1 MRARSTC
8 PRARRA
14 RTALVSGPRLPVA
27 AGLALAAAGLALA
40 PVDAAAGLA
49 LAPVDAAAQWTHRYP
64 RVSGYGH
71 HVYLEG
77 YELPALTNGPIDPAP
92 SPDGERVA
100 FASRGW
106 IWVME
111 LSTGVARR
119 LTRGG
124 DIDARP
130 AWSPDGAMI
139 AFVRDD
145 TRDTEIVWVAADT
158 GAELGR
164 VDSPGIDLDP
174 AFSAD
179 GTKVFYSSAEA
190 EGGTLD
196 LWAVDVA
203 TGVRRPVTDAPGIEL
218 KPQPGERALV
228 YLWKGGGRDR
238 VVVREGD
245 AARPRT
251 LIEGSI
257 ASMARPALSP
267 DGSTVAVNWPTQE
280 GWELRLVDVADPGTP
295 ILLASGLPLTPAWGA
310 AGEWVY
316 FSEADERERLRL
328 KRVRKAGGPVEEVAV
343 AGWDW
348 GAPTATLRIRTTL
361 DAEGVPVPARL
372 EVLDGLGH
380 PAVPEASAARFDGQS
395 GRVFFYS
402 PGVIEVT
409 VPTGDVTVAAV
420 QGLATS
426 EAMARVRVEA
436 GGGVAEVDLAL
447 TRVWDAEAAG
457 WSSGEHHFHLNYG
470 GLYDLAPE
478 DIAPMMRG
486 EALDFATPLLA
497 NLHNRFEDQD
507 LWGWRQ
513 ADGPPFVRFGQEV
526 RSHFLGHVGLIE
538 IDDLFWPWVWGP
550 GYQVYGTDDRVN
562 AEPLAHARTQG
573 GFQYY
578 VHPVS
583 TRGLAR
589 ATPWAEAPIADLR
602 ASVPVELV
610 ADAVLGDLD
619 ALEIVCLWSDE
630 VLTAQVWHLLLSA
643 GFPIV
648 PSAGT
653 DVMNNF
659 YRTMAVGVARVYA
672 RTGEARNWPAY
683 MAALREG
690 RTFVTNGPFLDFRL
704 ADAGPG
710 GVVPAGEA
718 AWSLSV
724 STATEVERVEVLV
737 NGEVVWTEEGL
748 DEPGTRNYAGRLALP
763 EGGWVA
769 VRAVGGGARWPM
781 MANYPFAH
789 TAPVWIGSVGSTDPA
804 ARAAAAA
811 ELLAILG
818 TARDRLVLGYAG
830 ADIPNL
836 LGRFDAARA
845 RLEALA
851 AP

>member
-1 MRARSTC
+1 MRFVR
-8 PRARRA
+8 
-14 RTALVSGPRLPVA
+14 GF
-27 AGLALAAAGLALA
+27 ALAAAGLALLPTA
-40 PVDAAAGLA
+40 
-49 LAPVDAAAQWTHRYP
+49 AAAQWTHRYP
-64 RVSGYGH
+64 KVTGYGH

-77 YELPALTNGPIDPAP
+77 YELPMLTNGPIDPAP
-92 SPDGERVA
+92 SPDGRRIA

-124 DIDARP
+124 GIDARP
-130 AWSPDGAMI
+130 AWSPDGELV

-145 TRDTEIVWVAADT
+145 THDTEIVWVAAST

-164 VDSPGIDLDP
+164 VDSPGIELDP

-179 GTKVFYSSAEA
+179 GTKIFYSSAEA

-203 TGVRRPVTDAPGIEL
+203 SGVRRPVTDAPGIEL

-238 VVVREGD
+238 VVARSAD

-267 DGSTVAVNWPTQE
+267 DGSTVAVNWPTQA
-280 GWELRLVDVADPGTP
+280 GWELRLLNLEDPGP
-295 ILLASGLPLTPAWGA
+295 SILLASGLPLTPAWGA

-316 FSEADERERLRL
+316 FSEADDRERLRL
-328 KRVRKAGGPVEEVAV
+328 KRVRAAGGPVQEVGV
-343 AGWDW
+343 TGWDW
-348 GAPTATLRIRTTL
+348 GAPTATLRVRTTL
-361 DAEGVPVPARL
+361 AEGDAPVSARL

-380 PAVPEASAARFDGQS
+380 PAVPEESAARFDGQS

-409 VPTGDVTVAAV
+409 VPAGEVTVSAV
-420 QGLATS
+420 QGLATP
-426 EAMARVRVEA
+426 EATARVRVEA
-436 GGGVAEVDLAL
+436 GSGVTEVDLAL
-447 TRVWDAEAAG
+447 TPVWDAEASG

-470 GLYDLAPE
+470 GLYDLSPD

-486 EALDFATPLLA
+486 EGLDFATPLLA

-507 LWGWRQ
+507 LWTWSESG
-513 ADGPPFVRFGQEV
+513 GPPFVRFGQEV
-526 RSHFLGHVGLIE
+526 RSHFLGHLGLIE

-550 GYQVYGTDDRVN
+550 GYQVYGSDDRVN
-562 AEPLAHARTQG
+562 AEPLAHARGQG

-578 VHPVS
+578 VHPVGA
-583 TRGLAR
+583 RGLER
-589 ATPWAEAPIADLR
+589 ATPWAEAALADLR
-602 ASVPVELV
+602 GSVPVELV

-630 VLTAQVWHLLLSA
+630 VLTSQIWHLLLNA
-643 GFPIV
+643 GIPIM

-659 YRTMAVGVARVYA
+659 YRTMAVGTARVYA
-672 RTGEARNWPAY
+672 RTGAERNWRAY
-683 MAALREG
+683 IEALRSG
-690 RTFVTNGPFLDFRL
+690 RSFVTNGPFLDFRL
-704 ADAGPG
+704 EGAGPG
-710 GVVPAGEA
+710 GVVSAGEA
-718 AWSLSV
+718 SWSLSV
-724 STATEVERVEVLV
+724 ATATEVERVEVLV
-737 NGEVVWTEEGL
+737 NGEVVWAEDGL
-748 DEPGTRNYAGRLALP
+748 DEAGTRGYEGRLALP

-769 VRAVGGGARWPM
+769 ARAVGGEARWPM

-789 TAPVWIGSVGSTDPA
+789 SAPVWIGSVGSSAPE

-811 ELLAILG
+811 ELLEILG
-818 TARDRLVLGYAG
+818 VARGRLVLGYGG

-836 LGRFDAARA
+836 LARFDAARD

-851 AP
+851 AR

>member
-1 MRARSTC
+1 MRFVRGF
-8 PRARRA
+8 
-14 RTALVSGPRLPVA
+14 ALVAV
-27 AGLALAAAGLALA
+27 GLALLPA
-40 PVDAAAGLA
+40 
-49 LAPVDAAAQWTHRYP
+49 DAAAQWTHRYP
-64 RVSGYGH
+64 KVAGYGH

-77 YELPALTNGPIDPAP
+77 YELPMLTSGPIDPAP
-92 SPDGERVA
+92 SPDGRRVA

-124 DIDARP
+124 GIDARP
-130 AWSPDGAMI
+130 AWSPDAELV

-145 TRDTEIVWVAADT
+145 TRDTEIVWVAAST

-164 VDSPGIDLDP
+164 VDSPGIELDP

-179 GTKVFYSSAEA
+179 GTKIFYSSAEA

-203 TGVRRPVTDAPGIEL
+203 SGVRRPVTDAPGIEL

-238 VVVREGD
+238 VVVRTGD
-245 AARPRT
+245 GAQPRT
-251 LIEGSI
+251 LIEGNI

-267 DGSTVAVNWPTQE
+267 DGSTVAVNWPTQA
-280 GWELRLVDVADPGTP
+280 GWELRLLNVEDPGP
-295 ILLASGLPLTPAWGA
+295 SILLASGLPLTPAWGA
-310 AGEWVY
+310 DGEWVY
-316 FSEADERERLRL
+316 FSEADDRERLRL
-328 KRVRKAGGPVEEVAV
+328 KRVRAAGGPVEEVGV
-343 AGWDW
+343 TGWDW
-348 GAPTATLRIRTTL
+348 GAPTATLRVRTTL
-361 DAEGVPVPARL
+361 ADGDAPASARL

-380 PAVPEASAARFDGQS
+380 PAVPEESAARFDGQS

-409 VPTGDVTVAAV
+409 VPAGEVTVSAV
-420 QGLATS
+420 QGLATP
-426 EAMARVRVEA
+426 EATARVRVEA
-436 GGGVAEVDLAL
+436 GGVTEVDLAL
-447 TRVWDAEAAG
+447 APVWDAAASG

-470 GLYDLAPE
+470 GLYDLSPD

-507 LWGWRQ
+507 LWTWREPG
-513 ADGPPFVRFGQEV
+513 GPPFVRFGQEV
-526 RSHFLGHVGLIE
+526 RSHFLGHLGLIE

-550 GYQVYGTDDRVN
+550 GYQVYGSDDRVN
-562 AEPLAHARTQG
+562 AEPLAHARGQG

-578 VHPVS
+578 VHPVGA
-583 TRGLAR
+583 RGLER
-589 ATPWAEAPIADLR
+589 ATPWAEAALTDLR
-602 ASVPVELV
+602 GSVPVELV

-630 VLTAQVWHLLLSA
+630 VLTSQIWHLLLNA
-643 GFPIV
+643 GIPIM

-659 YRTMAVGVARVYA
+659 YRTMAVGTARVYA
-672 RTGEARNWPAY
+672 RTGAERNWPGY
-683 MAALREG
+683 IEALRKG
-690 RTFVTNGPFLDFRL
+690 RSFVTNGPFLDFRL
-704 ADAGPG
+704 DGAGPG
-710 GVVPAGEA
+710 GVVAAGET

-724 STATEVERVEVLV
+724 ATATEVERVEVLV
-737 NGEVVWTEEGL
+737 NGEVVWAEDGL
-748 DEPGTRNYAGRLALP
+748 DEAGSRGYEGRLALP

-769 VRAVGGGARWPM
+769 ARAVGGEARWPM

-789 TAPVWIGSVGSTDPA
+789 SAPVWIGRVGSSDPE

-811 ELLAILG
+811 ELLEILG
-818 TARDRLVLGYAG
+818 VARGRLVLGYGG
-830 ADIPNL
+830 ADIPKL
-836 LGRFDAARA
+836 LARFDAARE

-851 AP
+851 AR